1 MKECTSSDS
10 SVTEVVS
17 IDGEDPEI
25 RSQVATRVT
34 ELQTTT
40 NLGSKRFDRFSKFLF
55 LRQALANLIVKVM
68 EFKEKRDS
76 QVYSKVRRECAPYLE
91 ITTYPQRN

>member
-1 MKECTSSDS
+1 MKECTTSDS
-10 SVTEVVS
+10 TVTEVVS

-40 NLGSKRFDRFSKFLF
+40 NLDLERFVRFSKFLF
-55 LRQALANLIVKVM
+55 LRQALANLIVKVK

-76 QVYSKVRRECAPYLE
+76 QVLE
-91 ITTYPQRN
+91 SEA